1 MQTTSSADPA
11 ARHRTPWWFRLAG
24 QLIQPWVRI
33 RRDPA
38 EPTVLLQPGVP
49 VCYVIERDG
58 LSDALILQRACTE
71 AGLPNPRQALPGNR
85 RRRSVFALTRHD
97 GWMFRSSRQRAR
109 NETLRQL
116 VRSLEGMPEL
126 DIQLIPVSIYVGRA
140 PSRDSGW
147 FQVLFSENW
156 AMVGRFGR
164 LLALLLNG
172 RDTVVHFSAP
182 VSLRAVMDETGDVA
196 AERLTRK
203 IARVLRVHF
212 RRIRAAVI
220 GPDLSH
226 RRTVVDS
233 VLNAEPVRAAIA
245 ASAAKEKISHAK
257 AWRNAQKMVLEIA
270 ADYSHPVVRSAS
282 FLLRNFWNKLYDGI
296 AMHHFDKARAA
307 APGYEVV
314 YVPSH
319 RSHADYLLM
328 SYQLHVSGVVVPH
341 ISAGVNLNLPVVGPI
356 LRRGGAFFMRRSFK
370 GNAVYSVIFKEYM
383 AQLIDRG
390 VPIEY
395 FIEGGRS
402 RTGRLLTPQAG
413 LLSMTVRAFLRA
425 PRRPVLFQP
434 VYIGY
439 EKLME
444 GNAYAGELSG
454 KAKQKESLFALLRGL
469 PHLLRQRYGHVA
481 LNFGE
486 PIELTPLI
494 DDVSPDWRTAAADPD
509 AKPEWLSA
517 VTDRLTGQIQINI
530 NRAAD
535 VNPINLLALAL
546 LATPKHAMAET
557 DLLAQLELSKAM
569 LQELPYSDRV
579 TVTSLSPTAIVAY
592 GEQMG
597 WIRRVQH
604 SLGDVLKVEPEQ
616 AVLLSY
622 FRNNVLHLKAV
633 AAWVACCFV
642 NNRRMSR
649 ASVLR
654 LGRIIYPFIQGELFL
669 PWENEGFGEQ
679 LQATIDF
686 FLRRGLLEATGDGRV
701 LERGAGQGD
710 GAYQLKVIAR
720 SLIQA
725 FERYYITIA
734 ALVTSGP
741 NTISSGELETACT
754 LTAQRLSLL
763 NELAAPEF
771 FDKALFRGFIQKLRE
786 RRVVWTDNEGKLDYD
801 NALEAVVRDARVILS
816 RDVRHSI
823 LKITSRGS
831 GSDAPPERVVTP
843 SESAPVA
850 DAKSIAADVPPDS
863 SSSDLH
869 RRHVEAE
876 QQRHSPHLQTAAGE
890 ATLGSAQP
898 SDTDV
903 PSDTSSGDLHRR
915 HVEAEQQRHSHS
927 PMDAGEAK
935 SETAEPPRD

>member
-1 MQTTSSADPA
+1 MPNIYTADSTVRQRA
-11 ARHRTPWWFRLAG
+11 PWWFNLAG
-24 QLIQPWVRI
+24 QLLQPWVRI

-38 EPTVLLQPGVP
+38 EPAALLQAGVP

-58 LSDALILQRACTE
+58 FSDALILQRACRE
-71 AGLPNPRQALPGNR
+71 AGLPNPMQALAGTR
-85 RRRSVFALTRHD
+85 RRRSVFALARRD
-97 GWMFRSSRQRAR
+97 GWIFGRNRQRAP
-109 NETLRQL
+109 NEPLRQL
-116 VRSLEGMPEL
+116 VRSLEGMPER
-126 DIQLIPVSIYVGRA
+126 DIQIVPVSIYVGRA

-147 FQVLFSENW
+147 FRVLFSENW
-156 AMVGRFGR
+156 VMVGRFR
-164 LLALLLNG
+164 RMLALLLNG

-182 VSLRAVMDETGDVA
+182 VSLRSVL
-196 AERLTRK
+196 AESGELAPERFTRK
-203 IARVLRVHF
+203 IARVLRTHF
-212 RRIRAAVI
+212 HRIRAAVI

-226 RRTVVDS
+226 RRTVVDA
-233 VLNAEPVRAAIA
+233 VLNAEPVRAAIT
-245 ASAAKEKISHAK
+245 ASAAKEKISYAK
-257 AWRNAQKMVLEIA
+257 AWRKAHQMVLEIA
-270 ADYSHPVVRSAS
+270 ADYSHPVVRSVS
-282 FLLRNFWNKLYDGI
+282 FLLSNFWNKLYDGI

-341 ISAGVNLNLPVVGPI
+341 IAAGVNLNLPVIGPI

-370 GNAVYSVIFKEYM
+370 GNAVYSVLFKEYM

-390 VPIEY
+390 VPMEY

-402 RTGRLLTPQAG
+402 RTGRLLAPHAG
-413 LLSMTVRAFLRA
+413 MLVMTVRAFLRA

-444 GNAYAGELSG
+444 GKSYAGELSG
-454 KAKQKESLFALLRGL
+454 QPKEKESLLGLLRGL
-469 PHLLRQRYGHVA
+469 KVLRQRYGHVA

-486 PIELTPLI
+486 PIELTPLL
-494 DDVSPDWRTAAADPD
+494 DAASADWRAASADPD
-509 AKPEWLSA
+509 AKPEWLNGVVGQLA
-517 VTDRLTGQIQINI
+517 EQIQINI

-546 LATPKHAMAET
+546 LATPKHAMAES
-557 DLLAQLELSKAM
+557 DLLAQLELSKTM
-569 LQELPYSDRV
+569 LEELPYSDRV
-579 TVTSLSPTAIVAY
+579 TLTPTNPAGIIAY

-597 WIRRVQH
+597 WIQRVQH
-604 SLGDVLKVEPEQ
+604 PLGDVLTANGEQ

-622 FRNNVLHLKAV
+622 FRNNVLHLTAA
-633 AAWVACCFV
+633 AAWVACCFL

-669 PWENEGFGEQ
+669 PWDDDGFCTQ

-686 FLRRGLLEATGDGRV
+686 FVRRGLLESTGDGRV
-701 LERGAGQGD
+701 LERAPGQD
-710 GAYQLKVIAR
+710 DSAFQLKVIAR

-734 ALVTSGP
+734 ALAKNGP
-741 NTISSGELETACT
+741 HTMTGAELENACA

-763 NELAAPEF
+763 NELSAPEF

-786 RRVVWTDNEGKLDYD
+786 RRVVWTDDAGKLDYD
-801 NALEAVVRDARVILS
+801 SALEVMVRDARVILS
-816 RDVRHSI
+816 REVRHSI
-823 LKITSRGS
+823 LKITPG
-831 GSDAPPERVVTP
+831 GNEK
-843 SESAPVA
+843 ESAAGDALTDETEAAMPSRDATTPDIGNKLPA
-850 DAKSIAADVPPDS
+850 DASSADLHQRHVETERHEHAHADVPVAVDDDAS
-863 SSSDLH
+863 S
-869 RRHVEAE
+869 
-876 QQRHSPHLQTAAGE
+876 
-890 ATLGSAQP
+890 
-898 SDTDV
+898 
-903 PSDTSSGDLHRR
+903 
-915 HVEAEQQRHSHS
+915 
-927 PMDAGEAK
+927 
-935 SETAEPPRD
+935 PRK

>member
-1 MQTTSSADPA
+1 MQNIHTADSPVRQRA
-11 ARHRTPWWFRLAG
+11 PWWFNLAG
-24 QLIQPWVRI
+24 QLLQPWVRI

-38 EPTVLLQPGVP
+38 EPAALLQAGVP

-58 LSDALILQRACTE
+58 FSDALILQRACRE
-71 AGLPNPRQALPGNR
+71 AGLPNPMQALSGTR
-85 RRRSVFALTRHD
+85 RRRSVFALTRRD
-97 GWMFRSSRQRAR
+97 GWIFGRNRKRAP
-109 NETLRQL
+109 NEPLRQL
-116 VRSLEGMPEL
+116 VRSLEGMPER
-126 DIQLIPVSIYVGRA
+126 DIQIVPVSIYVGRA

-147 FQVLFSENW
+147 FRVLFSENW
-156 AMVGRFGR
+156 VMVGRFR
-164 LLALLLNG
+164 RMLALLLNG

-182 VSLRAVMDETGDVA
+182 VSLRSVL
-196 AERLTRK
+196 AESGELAPERFTRK
-203 IARVLRVHF
+203 IARVLRTHF
-212 RRIRAAVI
+212 HRIRAAVI

-226 RRTVVDS
+226 RRTVVDA
-233 VLNAEPVRAAIA
+233 VLNAEPVRAAIT
-245 ASAAKEKISHAK
+245 ASAAKEKISYAK
-257 AWRNAQKMVLEIA
+257 AWRKAHKLVMEIA
-270 ADYSHPVVRSAS
+270 ADYSHPVVRSVS
-282 FLLRNFWNKLYDGI
+282 FLLSNFWNKLYDGI

-341 ISAGVNLNLPVVGPI
+341 IAAGVNLNLPAIGPI
-356 LRRGGAFFMRRSFK
+356 LRRGGAFFMRRSFT
-370 GNAVYSVIFKEYM
+370 GNPLYSVVFKEYM

-395 FIEGGRS
+395 FTEGTRS
-402 RTGRLLTPQAG
+402 RTGRLLAPRGG

-444 GNAYAGELSG
+444 GKSYIGELSG
-454 KAKQKESLFALLRGL
+454 KPKEKESLLGLLRGL
-469 PHLLRQRYGHVA
+469 KVLRQRYGHVA

-486 PIELTPLI
+486 PIELTPLL
-494 DDVSPDWRTAAADPD
+494 DAASTDWRAASADPD
-509 AKPEWLSA
+509 AKPEWLNGVVDQLA
-517 VTDRLTGQIQINI
+517 EKIQINI

-546 LATPKHAMAET
+546 LATPKHAMAES
-557 DLLAQLELSKAM
+557 DLLAQLELSKA
-569 LQELPYSDRV
+569 LLEELPYSDRV
-579 TVTSLSPTAIVAY
+579 TLTPMNPAGIIAY

-597 WIRRVQH
+597 WIQRVQH
-604 SLGDVLKVEPEQ
+604 PLGDVLTANGEQ

-622 FRNNVLHLKAV
+622 FRNNVLHLTAA
-633 AAWVACCFV
+633 AAWVACCFL

-669 PWENEGFGEQ
+669 AWDDDGFGTQ

-686 FLRRGLLEATGDGRV
+686 FVRRGLLESTGDGRV
-701 LERGAGQGD
+701 LERAPGQD
-710 GAYQLKVIAR
+710 DSAFQLKVIAR

-734 ALVTSGP
+734 ALAKNGP
-741 NTISSGELETACT
+741 HTMTGAELENACA

-763 NELAAPEF
+763 NELSAPEF

-786 RRVVWTDNEGKLDYD
+786 RRVVWTDDAGKLDYD
-801 NALEAVVRDARVILS
+801 SALDGIVRDARVILS
-816 RDVRHSI
+816 REVRHSI
-823 LKITSRGS
+823 LKITPGGNEKDMSQGNVEEARLQS
-831 GSDAPPERVVTP
+831 GLAETANI
-843 SESAPVA
+843 SEE
-850 DAKSIAADVPPDS
+850 
-863 SSSDLH
+863 LH
-869 RRHVEAE
+869 ERHVIAE
-876 QQRHSPHLQTAAGE
+876 QQEHA
-890 ATLGSAQP
+890 
-898 SDTDV
+898 
-903 PSDTSSGDLHRR
+903 
-915 HVEAEQQRHSHS
+915 
-927 PMDAGEAK
+927 PMDSEK
-935 SETAEPPRD
+935 S